1 MRDRDADA
9 LVLRSVAYGESDRI
23 VTLFCRDLGC
33 VGAMARGAR
42 KSQRRFG
49 GGLDFGTRGRATL
62 KELPGRDLAIL
73 ERFEVIERPRH
84 FGDDIAR
91 TAHAA
96 YAAELVTRFVAPH
109 HGENQ
114 LFDWVT
120 TFLAILDEQGA
131 TANRLRVFELGLLR
145 TLGLAPTLDRCAVCG
160 RIWDEGSDVF
170 AASPVRLRWAP
181 ELGGAACESCVNR
194 GRPLSAETRHVL
206 RRLEG
211 ESLDAVDSVLAP
223 EANRACRKAI
233 AELLAQNLTTPLKTV
248 EFIHKMETSETRAAA
263 IYPPPLSQ

>member
-1 MRDRDADA
+1 MGDREADA
-9 LVLRSVAYGESDRI
+9 LVLRSVAYGEADRI

-33 VGAMARGAR
+33 VSAMARSAR

-62 KELPGRDLAIL
+62 KELPGRDLGIL
-73 ERFEVIERPRH
+73 ERFEVTARPRH
-84 FGDDIAR
+84 FGEDIAR

-96 YAAELVTRFVAPH
+96 YATELVTRFAAPH

-120 TFLAILDEQGA
+120 EFLAVLDEQGA
-131 TANRLRVFELGLLR
+131 TARRLRVFELGFLR
-145 TLGLAPTLDRCAVCG
+145 SLGLAPTLDRCAVCG
-160 RIWDEGSDVF
+160 RIWDEPGDAPTAV
-170 AASPVRLRWAP
+170 PTRLRWAP

-194 GRPLSAETRHVL
+194 GRPLSADT
-206 RRLEG
+206 RRLLLRLEAQP
-211 ESLDAVDSVLAP
+211 LADADLALSA
-223 EANRACRKAI
+223 EANRSCREAI
-233 AELLAQNLTTPLKTV
+233 AELIAQHLTTPLKTV